1 LTGGSGSELKL
12 RRGNANH
19 KKAHRCRTREAA
31 KNRAIAVSK
40 SNTTLILA
48 AWEERGNRSFA
59 FALGHDVLFV
69 SEVWPMF
76 GLGLGEL
83 LVILVI
89 VMVVFN
95 RRLPDLGES
104 LGKSVRKFRN
114 SLHGNDEIDV
124 TPRDGSGKNG
134 EGETPR

>member
-1 LTGGSGSELKL
+1 
-12 RRGNANH
+12 
-19 KKAHRCRTREAA
+19 
-31 KNRAIAVSK
+31 
-40 SNTTLILA
+40 
-48 AWEERGNRSFA
+48 
-59 FALGHDVLFV
+59 
-69 SEVWPMF
+69 MF

-104 LGKSVRKFRN
+104 LGKSVRKFKN

-124 TPRDGSGKNG
+124 TPRDGSGKKD
-134 EGETPR
+134 ESEKSC